1 MNTLEIIQISLIIPI
16 MMVSVLYPK
25 RLNTKISIV
34 IISPVV
40 LWALYMLLEHKAVDL
55 LFIPQG
61 LVIGFLLFI
70 VSIWITEENN
80 LLASMKEYLTN
91 IRAFLRISYQN
102 FQEWDSIV
110 YISFMVIYEEL
121 IWRVFLIETL
131 SHYLYT
137 VPVILIAS
145 ILFSYSHANQRNF
158 SRQSADLF
166 LFSII
171 ITIIYYFS
179 RSFALVVFIHW
190 IRNMLIIANSIGSNE
205 IENLAKTIPNE

>member
-1 MNTLEIIQISLIIPI
+1 MNALEIIQISLIIPI

-91 IRAFLRISYQN
+91 IRAFFRISYQN
-102 FQEWDSIV
+102 IQEWDSIV

-179 RSFALVVFIHW
+179 RSFSLVVFIHW